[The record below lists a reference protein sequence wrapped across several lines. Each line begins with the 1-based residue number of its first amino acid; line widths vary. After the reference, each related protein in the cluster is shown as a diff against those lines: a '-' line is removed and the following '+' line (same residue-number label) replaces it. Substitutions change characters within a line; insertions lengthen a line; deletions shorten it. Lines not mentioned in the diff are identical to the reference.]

1 MSQFED
7 SFRELVAEVLKDN
20 SVSVDADNV
29 NGLDDFVREAIG
41 DESFDVDKIDG
52 LGDYISEQV
61 RDSIKDSLP
70 DAVNEEVDDIIDEK
84 ILTALKHHDDIRK
97 VVKTIVRETLKDI
110 LSGLIADVDATKD

>member
-1 MSQFED
+1 MSSQFED
-7 SFRELVAEVLKDN
+7 AFRDLVKDVLHDVDEVE
-20 SVSVDADNV
+20 ADNV
-29 NGLDDFVREAIG
+29 RGLADFVREAIG
-41 DESFDVDKIDG
+41 DESFDVEKIDG

-97 VVKTIVRETLKDI
+97 VVKTLVRETLKDI
-110 LSGLIADVDATKD
+110 LSGLIADVDATKG

>member
-1 MSQFED
+1 MSSQFED
-7 SFRELVAEVLKDN
+7 AFRDLVKDVLHDVDEVE
-20 SVSVDADNV
+20 ADNV
-29 NGLDDFVREAIG
+29 RGLADFVREAIG
-41 DESFDVDKIDG
+41 DESFDVEKIDG

-61 RDSIKDSLP
+61 RDSIKDSVP